1 MYLVTVEVFQSNMIN
16 VGKIFYHS
24 RYGEQKGASVGCSCV
39 GGDGVWEEMYTTVVL
54 LETVSC
60 YHTYQTL
67 LSAHTETLPTIT

>member
-1 MYLVTVEVFQSNMIN
+1 MLDSFVLKVLWIFQEH
-16 VGKIFYHS
+16 HS
-24 RYGEQKGASVGCSCV
+24 RYGEQNGASVGCSCV
-39 GGDGVWEEMYTTVVL
+39 GVDGVWEEMYTTVVL